1 MGLYDNIAAGH
12 QGQCFALLS
21 RRFMISEPEAAAA
34 VQGLLPAVLG
44 SFAAWVATPRGLS
57 AFLAAMSK
65 GGHERALSSPS
76 FFTNHAER
84 DRGLQLVTSFQS
96 VQELDA
102 ALIAR
107 AAESS
112 GLPYRVM
119 LQMLPFVALF
129 AYGAMRRQFE
139 EPAREI
145 LATRSLFSVRRSAD
159 PFMDLADLIE
169 WDSKGHRHGPLA
181 GILGGLFGRRTAPPG
196 VQPLQ
201 VAAE

>member
-1 MGLYDNIAAGH
+1 MGLYDVIAAGH
-12 QGQCFALLS
+12 QGRCFALLS

-44 SFAAWVATPRGLS
+44 SFADWVETPRGLS
-57 AFLAAMSK
+57 AFLLAMSR

-76 FFTNHAER
+76 VFTNHAER
-84 DRGLQLVTSFQS
+84 DRGLQLLTSFQS
-96 VQELDA
+96 VRELDA
-102 ALIAR
+102 TLIAR
-107 AAESS
+107 AAEAS

-139 EPAREI
+139 QPARDI
-145 LATRSLFSVRRSAD
+145 LANRSLFSVRRSAD

-169 WDSKGHRHGPLA
+169 WDVKGHRHGPLA
-181 GILGGLFGRRTAPPG
+181 GVLGGIFGRRPAPQSSLPT
-196 VQPLQ
+196 Q